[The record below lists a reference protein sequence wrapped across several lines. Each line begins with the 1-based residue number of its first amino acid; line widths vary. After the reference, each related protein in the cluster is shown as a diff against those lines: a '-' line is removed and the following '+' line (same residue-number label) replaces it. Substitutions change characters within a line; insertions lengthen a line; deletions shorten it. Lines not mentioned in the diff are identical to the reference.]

1 MCLKK
6 VSMTLALNKT
16 FLAMTAVEEPA
27 AAASLAG
34 QPTRKRLAGRATRK
48 EIFF

>member
-16 FLAMTAVEEPA
+16 FLVMTVEEPA